1 MRIPDP
7 FEADNSHL
15 IIFLIEHPNIESR
28 IFFEVKQL
36 PNTCKSEMIDTGFC
50 SILCN
55 LKSLEHHATIQVVT
69 KATEEIRACQKSTV
83 RDEVTTG

>member
-36 PNTCKSEMIDTGFC
+36 PNTCKSEMIDTGSC

-55 LKSLEHHATIQVVT
+55 LKSPEHHATIHVVT
-69 KATEEIRACQKSTV
+69 VCKGLNVASGYLHLHNIE
-83 RDEVTTG
+83 